1 MRQQNHPNVLPLYC
15 SFVHRQHLWM
25 VMPYV
30 AGGSVLNI
38 MKFAYAEVGLCA
50 SWRHAPAC
58 WMVLTCCHDV
68 QGLEEPIIATIL
80 KEVLKGLEYIHRQ
93 GGIHR
98 DVKVHCTPGA
108 LSARAPY
115 HSEAMCCRHPAQLHC
130 PSTHNSIAQLWQ
142 AMVAGSSSSAAAGR
156 QHPA

>member
-1 MRQQNHPNVLPLYC
+1 MRQQSHANVLPLYC

-38 MKFAYAEVGLCA
+38 MKFAYAEVGLSAACA
-50 SWRHAPAC
+50 TDRKCAVSN
-58 WMVLTCCHDV
+58 TGGS

-80 KEVLKGLEYIHRQ
+80 KEVLKGLDYIHRQ

-98 DVKVHCTPGA
+98 DVKVRSYIGYA
-108 LSARAPY
+108 D
-115 HSEAMCCRHPAQLHC
+115 
-130 PSTHNSIAQLWQ
+130 PS
-142 AMVAGSSSSAAAGR
+142 R
-156 QHPA
+156 